1 MLDFFSNS
9 NISNKNKWFY
19 FCHWKNLIFFIWY
32 EKIHKFDYLLGHVSC
47 LSADVNWIRL
57 LSQEEQDG
65 RRGESRIKKKNNC
78 FIWYITKSF
87 FIQIMQK
94 QRKSRKNRL
103 IKTINW
109 WNTQQRWEKYLLFF
123 CPDSTIVGGSCTVFS
138 PCWVTHESYTT
149 TLLSWKIY
157 CVFRTICDKI

>member
-9 NISNKNKWFY
+9 NISNKTNDFIFVIGRTWFFSFDMKKY
-19 FCHWKNLIFFIWY
+19 TI
-32 EKIHKFDYLLGHVSC
+32 FDYLLGHVSC

-109 WNTQQRWEKYLLFF
+109 WNTQQRWEKISIIF
-123 CPDSTIVGGSCTVFS
+123 
-138 PCWVTHESYTT
+138 
-149 TLLSWKIY
+149 LSRLNYSRGKLH
-157 CVFRTICDKI
+157 CVFPVLGYPWELHYYAALLENILCV